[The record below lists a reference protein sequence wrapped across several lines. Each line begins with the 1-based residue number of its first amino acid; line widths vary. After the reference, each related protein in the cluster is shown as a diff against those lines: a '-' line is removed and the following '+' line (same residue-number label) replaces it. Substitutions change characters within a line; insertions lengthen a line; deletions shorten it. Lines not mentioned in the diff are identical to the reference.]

1 MNHASQYLFDE
12 LEKDRFAEAKRIH
25 KVFILCAIIY
35 VVFTFADYVYAPARI
50 LEFLGLRL
58 AYCII
63 PIIIYIFVDKT
74 KNFRQTEYLA
84 VIHATVASGIISY
97 MIFTTSGV
105 SSPYYAGLNLV
116 GIIALCF
123 FTFSWLF
130 YSIAT
135 TFIYLPYFALSI
147 KLGSAEELKSSFVLN
162 SFFIIGTLIVCTLIH
177 HFREYYRY
185 SSVEARY
192 KLKQE
197 LENRNEIILKKTA
210 EAVNLSALASQFS
223 PQVIESIRSGKIK
236 LEQGGKRSQ
245 IASIFIDIVNSTERI
260 ARIDQNK
267 VEKVISRFFDDAS
280 RILLKYDI
288 TIDKFVGDGIIAFC
302 NAPLKRDDY
311 VNRVVNAA
319 LEISEKVKME
329 QEFFERHW
337 QKALELRIGIAKG
350 YANVGFYG
358 NQKHFRSF
366 TAIGPVMNLASRLCS
381 YAKPN
386 KILVDFDVFEVI
398 QHDFET
404 KYFGKVSLKGFE
416 QDVIHTYEVLGSKKV
431 SAFSLGVNDCP
442 NCCSILSLETN
453 ELGQYLFVCK
463 SCGTKKNITDTQSLP
478 VITDQKRSQVH
489 RIK

>member
-1 MNHASQYLFDE
+1 MNQPGRYLFDE

-25 KVFILCAIIY
+25 KLFILFSIIY
-35 VVFTFADYVYAPARI
+35 VGFTFADYIYAPERI
-50 LEFLGLRL
+50 LEFLELRL
-58 AYCII
+58 VYSII
-63 PIIIYIFVDKT
+63 PILIYIFVDKT

-84 VIHATVASGIISY
+84 VIHATAASGIISY

-135 TFIYLPYFALSI
+135 TCIYLPYFALSL
-147 KLGSAEELKSSFVLN
+147 KLGSAAELKSIFVLN
-162 SFFIIGTLIVCTLIH
+162 SFFIIGTVIVCALIH

-185 SSVEARY
+185 TSIEARFQ
-192 KLKQE
+192 LKEE
-197 LENRNEIILKKTA
+197 LENRNEIILKKTE
-210 EAVNLSALASQFS
+210 EAVHLSTLSAQFS
-223 PQVIESIRSGKIK
+223 PQVVESIRSGKIK

-245 IASIFIDIVNSTERI
+245 ISSLFIDIVNSTERI
-260 ARIDQNK
+260 ARIDQDK
-267 VEKVISRFFDDAS
+267 IEKVFTRFFDDAI

-311 VNRVVNAA
+311 VNRVINAA
-319 LEISEKVKME
+319 LELREKIKTE
-329 QEFFERHW
+329 QEFYERYW

-358 NQKHFRSF
+358 GQKHFRSF

-381 YAKPN
+381 SAMPN
-386 KILVDFDVFEVI
+386 QILIDFDVFELA
-398 QHDFET
+398 QYDFET
-404 KYFGKVSLKGFE
+404 KYSGKTSLKGFE
-416 QDVIHTYEVLGSKKV
+416 QDVIHTYEILGSKRD
-431 SAFSLGVNDCP
+431 SAFSLGVNDCQ
-442 NCCSILSLETN
+442 NCGSILSLETN
-453 ELGQYLFVCK
+453 ENGQFLFVCK
-463 SCGTKKNITDTQSLP
+463 SCCTTITMTDPPSL
-478 VITDQKRSQVH
+478 QQRQ
-489 RIK
+489 